1 MYNVA
6 TRGPFKGL
14 NPRAAFLSMLGVLI
28 ITLLAIYR
36 TAEVEQAVVASRAF
50 LTPLLEW
57 YYVVVMAFFLA
68 MVIWLGTGRY
78 KNVRL
83 GHDEEVPE
91 FTTLSWLA
99 MLFAAGMGVGLLFWA
114 VAEPL
119 SHYAGNPFVIGDNNP
134 MAADMSM
141 VLTYFHWGLNAWG
154 VFALLALILA
164 YFGFRKGQPLA
175 LRSALHP
182 LLGKHTHGW
191 AGDMVDLLAILAT
204 VFGIVTTL
212 GLGVQQFGAGLEHI
226 TGLVNSTTSQ
236 LFITF
241 ALTLIAIIS
250 VVTGLHVGV
259 QRISQANLWLSVAL
273 LVLLLIWG
281 PTQYLLSLVVQ
292 STGTYFQNL
301 LSLSFYTHAN
311 QPGDWHANWTVFYW
325 GWWLAWAPFVG
336 LFIARIS
343 RGRTLREFVF
353 GVLLIP
359 TLITFVWLGLL
370 GGTALYAETTGL
382 ASIAEQVAE
391 NLTRATFITM
401 ATLQPAAIGWAGAI
415 LITVLIA
422 TYLLTSAN
430 AGIIVINT
438 LLAHGATDHRPVHLI
453 LWGLAI
459 GLLTAVLLLGGGL
472 ETLQG
477 AVIMAALPF
486 SLVMLVMAVGLLRGL
501 QDERYAPRPGEYNII
516 PSEPWQ
522 IPDRLPESY
531 DEEDSA
537 PSIADSEGSPEQ
549 EEHRVGSGAGEHPSN
564 N

>member
-6 TRGPFKGL
+6 THGPFRGL
-14 NPRAAFLSMLGVLI
+14 NPRAALLSIVCVLT
-28 ITLLAIYR
+28 ITLLAIFR
-36 TAEVEQAVVASRAF
+36 TADIESAVLRGRAF
-50 LTPLLEW
+50 LSPMLEW
-57 YYVVVMAFFLA
+57 YYVVVMAFFLV
-68 MVIWLGTGRY
+68 MVIWLGVGRY

-119 SHYAGNPFVIGDNNP
+119 SHYTGNPFVTDHHNP
-134 MAADMSM
+134 IAADMSM

-154 VFALLALILA
+154 VFALLALILSYFA
-164 YFGFRKGQPLA
+164 YRKGQPLA

-191 AGDMVDLLAILAT
+191 SGDIVDLLAILAT
-204 VFGIVTTL
+204 IFGIVTTL
-212 GLGVQQFGAGLEHI
+212 GLGVQQLGAGLQHT
-226 TGLVNSTTSQ
+226 TGLSSGIQTE
-236 LFITF
+236 LFITT

-250 VVTGLHVGV
+250 VVTGVHVGV
-259 QRISQANLWLSVAL
+259 QRISQLNLWLSLAL
-273 LVLLLIWG
+273 LALLLLWG
-281 PTQYLLSLVVQ
+281 PTQYLLALIVQ
-292 STGTYFQNL
+292 STGAYLQNL
-301 LSLSFYTHAN
+301 LGLSFYTHAH
-311 QPGDWHANWTVFYW
+311 QPDDWHANWTVFYW

-359 TLITFVWLGLL
+359 TLITFIWLGLL

-382 ASIAEQVAE
+382 ADIAELVTE
-391 NLTRATFITM
+391 DLTRATFATM
-401 ATLQPAAIGWAGAI
+401 ETLQPLAVARVGAI

-430 AGIIVINT
+430 AGIVVINT
-438 LLAHGATDHRPVHLI
+438 LLAHGATEHRPIHLI
-453 LWGLAI
+453 LWGLII
-459 GLLTAVLLLGGGL
+459 GLLTAVLLVAGGL
-472 ETLQG
+472 EILQG

-486 SLVMLVMAVGLLRGL
+486 SLVILVMAAGLLRGL
-501 QDERYAPRPGEYNII
+501 EDERYAPRPGEYTIV

-522 IPDRLPESY
+522 VPDRLPEIY
-531 DEEDSA
+531 DEEDGA
-537 PSIADSEGSPEQ
+537 PLA
-549 EEHRVGSGAGEHPSN
+549 EETDAKDGAGHQVGSGTEEHSRPE
-564 N
+564 